1 MRIVKS
7 IACFSLTLAAFAP
20 EALAQN
26 NPHLFSKGAGYL
38 SGDYEEQ
45 TRSKEDQ
52 KTFTGS
58 IERLLDMA
66 GKDSS
71 TSEHWKDFEDISG
84 TPAEENYHSTMRWK
98 MEKENR
104 KPIPR
109 RKSFESTLDSVA
121 EHLQRI
127 KPTKARQ
134 RREKLQDHF

>member
-1 MRIVKS
+1 MHVIKAIV
-7 IACFSLTLAAFAP
+7 CFTLCLGVFAP

-38 SGDYEEQ
+38 TGDYQEKD
-45 TRSKEDQ
+45 RSKEDQ

-66 GKDSS
+66 GQDSS
-71 TSEHWKDFEDISG
+71 KSEHWKDFEDVSG
-84 TPAEENYHSTMRWK
+84 TPAEEHYHSTMRWK
-98 MEKENR
+98 MEKENK

-109 RKSFESTLDSVA
+109 RKPFDSTLESVA

-134 RREKLQDHF
+134 RREKLQNHF